1 MKKKRKEEEVGEGLR
16 PGRRVLASRE
26 PELKLRFSWYRR
38 LSLLNARGRIFLW
51 LRVPLE
57 PNSELEYSSLENH
70 GPPSF
75 LTKTKDSTYPTPKP
89 QSEVSHAYQNSDLLC
104 TPGNSASKPAVTKS
118 DLSP

>member
-1 MKKKRKEEEVGEGLR
+1 MKKKRKEEEVGEVLR
-16 PGRRVLASRE
+16 QGRRVLASRE
-26 PELKLRFSWYRR
+26 PELKLRFSWYRRR

-57 PNSELEYSSLENH
+57 PNREPEYSSLENH
-70 GPPSF
+70 DPPSSPKQ
-75 LTKTKDSTYPTPKP
+75 KTATTPTPKP

-104 TPGNSASKPAVTKS
+104 TPGNSASQPAVTKS